1 MYSMIDWQNINPE
14 QFVFDVNVEGIQE
27 IGPAQVFPVKVH
39 TQDGTP
45 AFTCNIPV
53 RAEFYR
59 QLKQTADWEAALL
72 KILKSRVRDEI
83 LKRKKQ
89 NPVPIEDKLQ
99 LLDRRI
105 SIAE

>member
-1 MYSMIDWQNINPE
+1 MIDWQNANLDE
-14 QFVFDVNVEGIQE
+14 FTFDVDVEGIQE
-27 IGPAQVFPVKVH
+27 IGPSQVFPVKVH

-45 AFTCNIPV
+45 ALTFNIPV

-72 KILKSRVRDEI
+72 KILKSRVREEI
-83 LKRKKQ
+83 LKRRKR

-99 LLDRRI
+99 LIGKQI
-105 SIAE
+105 STAD

>member
-1 MYSMIDWQNINPE
+1 MIDWQNAKIE
-14 QFVFDVNVEGIQE
+14 EFTFDVDVEGIQE
-27 IGPAQVFPVKVH
+27 IGTSQVFPVKVH

-45 AFTCNIPV
+45 ALTCNIPV

-72 KILKSRVRDEI
+72 KILRSRVREEI
-83 LKRKKQ
+83 LKRTKRH
-89 NPVPIEDKLQ
+89 PVPIEDKLQ
-99 LLDRRI
+99 LIGRQI